1 MRLVASTLAI
11 LLAAPPLAPAG
22 PQDPLAPPAPVPLS
36 VAATPV
42 LCMVAGT
49 NPQLDAGITP
59 GDQVQVGRVYFKS
72 VLGDAFF
79 YVEMTLEA
87 GRYVGVLPKPR
98 LDAGP
103 ITYYVEGVGL
113 DYSQSQSPEVQAVV
127 VEKQEDCG
135 DLPVAMLGPSGPVRV
150 FSVGGGTALPPGFSG
165 VSSVVAAGAGTGAAA
180 GAAAGAAGNRTVGI
194 IVAAAFAL
202 GIGAAVIISI
212 ASPSR

>member
-1 MRLVASTLAI
+1 MRVVSSALVI
-11 LLAAPPLAPAG
+11 LLAAPPVAPAA
-22 PQDPLAPPAPVPLS
+22 PQAPQAPPPPVPLS

-42 LCMVAGT
+42 GCMVAGT

-59 GDQVQVGRVYFKS
+59 GEQVQVGRVYFKS
-72 VLGDAFF
+72 VLGDAFY
-79 YVEMTLEA
+79 YVEMALQGE
-87 GRYVGVLPKPR
+87 RYVGVLPKPR

-165 VSSVVAAGAGTGAAA
+165 VSSVVAAGSG
-180 GAAAGAAGNRTVGI
+180 AAGAAGDRTLGI
-194 IVAAAFAL
+194 IVAAAVAL
-202 GIGAAVIISI
+202 GIGAAVVISI

>member
-1 MRLVASTLAI
+1 
-11 LLAAPPLAPAG
+11 
-22 PQDPLAPPAPVPLS
+22 
-36 VAATPV
+36 
-42 LCMVAGT
+42 MVAGT

-59 GDQVQVGRVYFKS
+59 GEQVQVGRVYFKS
-72 VLGDAFF
+72 VLGDAFY
-79 YVEMTLEA
+79 YVEMALQGE
-87 GRYVGVLPKPR
+87 RYVGVLPKPR

-165 VSSVVAAGAGTGAAA
+165 VSSVVAAGSGAAGA
-180 GAAAGAAGNRTVGI
+180 AAAAGAAGNRTVGI
-194 IVAAAFAL
+194 IVAAAVAL
-202 GIGAAVIISI
+202 GIGAAVVISI